1 MRGVTSSVRR
11 AIRRARV
18 AVARLVRRAVHAFRA
33 SLRLRIMTSALAIG
47 VVAIAALGLYLSISV
62 RDGMV
67 ERRLASID
75 NESAALT
82 ADANQQFRSSAVVDE
97 QQAQQLM
104 GSVAERILTSASSV
118 EAVFVV
124 HPLDTQ
130 PQVSDVII
138 PDSMSIQQDTL
149 LTEELRRA
157 NAALR
162 EADETA
168 GEQVVQ
174 FAQVRDL
181 GQEHAA
187 VPGVVVGTSLQ
198 VPRFGTYEIYYVY
211 SLQPE
216 QETLTFVHRVL
227 GIGAAFVLLLI
238 GLITALV
245 SRQTVAPVTRAAA
258 VAERLADGHLD
269 ERLPDVTGIDEMAT
283 LSRSFNAMAGSLQQ
297 QIQQMEELSAAQRR
311 FVSDVSH
318 ELRTPLTTIRMAG
331 DVIHAARDQ
340 LDAAASRS
348 AELLTSQVERFEG
361 LLADLLEISRFDAGA
376 AVLDAERRDLG
387 DVVMSVVQMA
397 QPLAENKG
405 TPVSVQLPDGDAVA
419 DIDPRR
425 IERIVRNLV
434 VNAIEHSEGRPV
446 EVTVGQDAAAVA
458 VVVRDYGVGMTKPE
472 VEHVFDRFWRA
483 DPARARTTGG
493 TGLGLSIALE
503 DARLHGGW
511 LQAWGEPGEGSQ
523 FRLTLPRCTDVDI
536 TSSPLALVPDDA
548 GRRAIEAPRV
558 GGPYRQLTAG
568 SHDDDEPV
576 TETELTTEV
585 GPRGG

>member
-1 MRGVTSSVRR
+1 MPRVTSWPRR
-11 AIRRARV
+11 ATIRARITV
-18 AVARLVRRAVHAFRA
+18 VRLVRRAVHAFRA
-33 SLRLRIMTSALAIG
+33 SLRLRIMSSALAIG
-47 VVAIAALGLYLSISV
+47 VVAVAVLGLYLSTSV

-67 ERRLASID
+67 ERRLESIV
-75 NESAALT
+75 NESSALT
-82 ADANQQFRSSAVVDE
+82 ADANQQFRSSAVADE

-104 GSVAERILTSASSV
+104 SSVAERIMSSASNV

-130 PQVSDVII
+130 PQVSDVIV
-138 PDSMSIQQDTL
+138 PVSMGIQQNAL
-149 LTEELRRA
+149 LTTDLRRA
-157 NAALR
+157 NAELR
-162 EADETA
+162 ERGGTT
-168 GEQVVQ
+168 GEQVMQ
-174 FAQVRDL
+174 FTEVRDPV
-181 GQEHAA
+181 QENAA
-187 VPGVVVGTSLQ
+187 PGVVVGTSLQ

-211 SLQPE
+211 SLQAE
-216 QETLTFVHRVL
+216 QETLSFVHRVL

-258 VAERLADGHLD
+258 VAERLSDGHLD
-269 ERLPDVTGIDEMAT
+269 ERLPGVTGIDEMAT
-283 LSRSFNAMAGSLQQ
+283 LSRSFNAMADSLQQ

-331 DVIHAARDQ
+331 DVIHSARDQ
-340 LDAAASRS
+340 LSADASRS
-348 AELLTSQVERFEG
+348 AELLTDQIDRFEG

-376 AVLDAERRDLG
+376 AVLDAEQRDLG

-397 QPLAENKG
+397 RPLAENKNA
-405 TPVSVQLPDGDAVA
+405 PLSVRLPDGDAVA

-446 EVTVGQDAAAVA
+446 EVTVAQDTSAVA
-458 VVVRDYGVGMTKPE
+458 VVVRDFGVGMTTPQ

-493 TGLGLSIALE
+493 SGLGLAIAQE
-503 DARLHGGW
+503 DARLHAGR
-511 LQAWGEPGEGSQ
+511 LEVWGRPGRGAS
-523 FRLTLPRCTDVDI
+523 FRLTLPRRAGIRLD
-536 TSSPLALVPDDA
+536 SSPIPLVPDSHEPQVTTDQ
-548 GRRAIEAPRV
+548 IPV
-558 GGPYRQLTAG
+558 VHPPTGPSPTSIPDL
-568 SHDDDEPV
+568 
-576 TETELTTEV
+576 EV
-585 GPRGG
+585 R

>member
-1 MRGVTSSVRR
+1 MPRVTSWPRR
-11 AIRRARV
+11 SIARARIAIV
-18 AVARLVRRAVHAFRA
+18 RLVRRAVHAFRA
-33 SLRLRIMTSALAIG
+33 SLRLRIMASALAIG
-47 VVAIAALGLYLSISV
+47 VVAVAVLGLYLSTSV

-67 ERRLASID
+67 ERRLESIM

-82 ADANQQFRSSAVVDE
+82 ADANQEFRSSAVADE
-97 QQAQQLM
+97 QQALLLM
-104 GSVAERILTSASSV
+104 SSVAERILASASSV

-138 PDSMSIQQDTL
+138 PDSMGAQQNTL
-149 LTEELRRA
+149 LTADLRRE

-162 EADETA
+162 ERDGAT
-168 GEQVVQ
+168 GEQVMQ
-174 FAQVRDL
+174 FTEVRDP
-181 GQEHAA
+181 GQSNRAE
-187 VPGVVVGTSLQ
+187 PGVVVGTSLQ
-198 VPRFGTYEIYYVY
+198 VPRFGPYEIYYVY
-211 SLQPE
+211 SLQAE

-258 VAERLADGHLD
+258 VAERLADGRLD

-283 LSRSFNAMAGSLQQ
+283 LSRSFNAMADSLQQ

-340 LDAAASRS
+340 LSADVSRS
-348 AELLTSQVERFEG
+348 AELLTDQIERFEG
-361 LLADLLEISRFDAGA
+361 LLSDLLEISRFDAGA

-397 QPLAENKG
+397 RPLAENKNV
-405 TPVSVQLPDGDAVA
+405 PLSVRLPDGDTVA

-446 EVTVGQDAAAVA
+446 EVTVGQDAGAVA
-458 VVVRDYGVGMTKPE
+458 VVVRDFGVGMTKPE

-493 TGLGLSIALE
+493 SGLGLAIAQE
-503 DARLHGGW
+503 DARLHAGRLEVW
-511 LQAWGEPGEGSQ
+511 ARPGRGAS
-523 FRLTLPRCTDVDI
+523 FRLTLPRRAGIRLD
-536 TSSPLALVPDDA
+536 SSPIPLVPDSHEPQVTTDQ
-548 GRRAIEAPRV
+548 IPV
-558 GGPYRQLTAG
+558 VHPPTGP
-568 SHDDDEPV
+568 SP
-576 TETELTTEV
+576 TTIPDLEI
-585 GPRGG
+585 R

>member
-1 MRGVTSSVRR
+1 MPRVTSWSRR
-11 AIRRARV
+11 AVVRTRIA
-18 AVARLVRRAVHAFRA
+18 AVRLVRRAVYAFRA

-47 VVAIAALGLYLSISV
+47 VVAVAALGLYLSTSV

-67 ERRLASID
+67 ERRLESID

-82 ADANQQFRSSAVVDE
+82 VDANEQFRSSAVADE

-104 GSVAERILTSASSV
+104 GSVAQRIMSSASNV
-118 EAVFVV
+118 KAVFVV
-124 HPLDTQ
+124 HPLDAQ
-130 PQVSDVII
+130 PHVSDVII
-138 PDSMSIQQDTL
+138 PESMGIQQGAL
-149 LTEELRRA
+149 LTDDLRRA
-157 NAALR
+157 NAELR
-162 EADETA
+162 EGDGTAA
-168 GEQVVQ
+168 GEQVMQ
-174 FAQVRDL
+174 FTEVRDPL
-181 GQEHAA
+181 EANEA
-187 VPGVVVGTSLQ
+187 EPGVVVGTSLQ

-211 SLQPE
+211 SLQAE

-258 VAERLADGHLD
+258 VAKRLADGHLD

-283 LSRSFNAMAGSLQQ
+283 LSRSFNAMADSLQQ
-297 QIQQMEELSAAQRR
+297 QIQQMEELSATQRR

-340 LDAAASRS
+340 LSAGASRS
-348 AELLTSQVERFEG
+348 AELLTEQIERFES

-397 QPLAENKG
+397 QPLAENKNA
-405 TPVSVQLPDGDAVA
+405 PLSVQLPEGDAVA

-446 EVTVGQDAAAVA
+446 EVTVGQDASAVA
-458 VVVRDYGVGMTKPE
+458 VVVRDFGVGMTKPE

-493 TGLGLSIALE
+493 SGLGLAIAQE
-503 DARLHGGW
+503 DARLHAGR
-511 LQAWGEPGEGSQ
+511 LEVWGRPARGAS
-523 FRLTLPRCTDVDI
+523 FRLTLPRRAGIRLD
-536 TSSPLALVPDDA
+536 SSPIPLVPDSHEPQVTTDQ
-548 GRRAIEAPRV
+548 IPV
-558 GGPYRQLTAG
+558 VHPPTGP
-568 SHDDDEPV
+568 SP
-576 TETELTTEV
+576 TTIPDLEV
-585 GPRGG
+585 R

>member
-1 MRGVTSSVRR
+1 MPGVTSWPRR
-11 AIRRARV
+11 ALIRARI
-18 AVARLVRRAVHAFRA
+18 AVVRLVRRAVHAFRS
-33 SLRLRIMTSALAIG
+33 SLRLRIMASALAIG
-47 VVAIAALGLYLSISV
+47 VVAVAALGLYLSTSV

-67 ERRLASID
+67 ERRLESIV

-82 ADANQQFRSSAVVDE
+82 ADANQQFRSAAVADE

-104 GSVAERILTSASSV
+104 SSVAARIMSSASNV

-138 PDSMSIQQDTL
+138 PDSMGIQQNAL
-149 LTEELRRA
+149 LTADLRRA
-157 NAALR
+157 NAELR
-162 EADETA
+162 ERGGTT
-168 GEQVVQ
+168 GEQVMQ
-174 FAQVRDL
+174 FTEVRDPA
-181 GQEHAA
+181 QDDVA
-187 VPGVVVGTSLQ
+187 PGVVVGTSLQ
-198 VPRFGTYEIYYVY
+198 VPRFGTYEIYYLY
-211 SLQPE
+211 SLQAE
-216 QETLTFVHRVL
+216 QETLSFVHRVL

-245 SRQTVAPVTRAAA
+245 SRQTVAPVTRAAG

-269 ERLPDVTGIDEMAT
+269 ERLPGVTGIDEMAT
-283 LSRSFNAMAGSLQQ
+283 LSRSFNAMADSLQQ

-331 DVIHAARDQ
+331 DVIHGARDQ
-340 LDAAASRS
+340 LSADASRS
-348 AELLTSQVERFEG
+348 AELLTDQVERFEG

-397 QPLAENKG
+397 RPLAENKD

-434 VNAIEHSEGRPV
+434 VNAIEHSEARPV
-446 EVTVGQDAAAVA
+446 EITVGQDANAVA
-458 VVVRDYGVGMTKPE
+458 VVVRDFGVGMTKPQ

-493 TGLGLSIALE
+493 SGLGLAIAQE
-503 DARLHGGW
+503 DARLHAGR
-511 LQAWGEPGEGSQ
+511 LEVWGRPGRGAS
-523 FRLTLPRCTDVDI
+523 FRLTLPRRAGIRLD
-536 TSSPLALVPDDA
+536 SSPLPLVPDSHEPQVTTDQIPVVHPPA
-548 GRRAIEAPRV
+548 GPS
-558 GGPYRQLTAG
+558 P
-568 SHDDDEPV
+568 
-576 TETELTTEV
+576 TTIPDLEV
-585 GPRGG
+585 R